1 MTDGDPRSHT
11 IAVIGGGIAGITAAV
26 EVAETG
32 YDVVLLDKGPALGG
46 RDGARRV
53 VTASPATL
61 PRRFCVR
68 VHKPSCAPADPYGFS
83 CPPCDGL
90 RFVGLGAAL
99 KPVRVPPF
107 HCLDGKL
114 PGRPGQA
121 LQAADPDHALGVDRA
136 LSRRRPAGQSRSQV
150 HHAVRRIQVSR
161 RRSTTYARRRLR
173 S

>member
-1 MTDGDPRSHT
+1 MTDGGPRSQT
-11 IAVIGGGIAGITAAV
+11 ITVIVGGIAGLTAAV
-26 EVAETG
+26 EVAKTG
-32 YDVVLLDKGPALGG
+32 YDVVLLEKGPVRGG
-46 RDGARRV
+46 RGGARRV

-68 VHKPSCAPADPYGFS
+68 VHKPSRATADPYGFLPAARWIALCRPGRS
-83 CPPCDGL
+83 ARARAGD
-90 RFVGLGAAL
+90 RF
-99 KPVRVPPF
+99 
-107 HCLDGKL
+107 HYLDGKL

-121 LQAADPDHALGVDRA
+121 LQAADPDHALGVHRA

-161 RRSTTYARRRLR
+161 RGSTTYARCRLR